1 MWSTYIAITQGAYL
15 TTFPSTA
22 AFIVTTAGMSVTP
35 AALGTSS
42 QTLAMWQLVF
52 AESDD

>member
-1 MWSTYIAITQGAYL
+1 MFSTYLAITQGAYL

-42 QTLAMWQLVF
+42 QTLATWQLQLVVT
-52 AESDD
+52 DD